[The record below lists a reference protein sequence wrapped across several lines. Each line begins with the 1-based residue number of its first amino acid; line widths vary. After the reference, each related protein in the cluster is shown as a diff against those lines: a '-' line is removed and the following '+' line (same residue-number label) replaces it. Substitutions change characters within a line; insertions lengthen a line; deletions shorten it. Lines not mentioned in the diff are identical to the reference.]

1 MYKIKKGFE
10 GNRVGFRLLDGSAFN
25 KILKDATQDELEEL
39 FNANVQ
45 GIEAAKN
52 KKNAKEKPA
61 PKLEDFQDEE

>member
-10 GNRVGFRLLDGSAFN
+10 GKRVGFRLLDGSAFN
-25 KILKDATQDELEEL
+25 KQLKDATQDELEEL

-52 KKNAKEKPA
+52 KKNAKEKTA
-61 PKLEDFQDEE
+61 PKLEDFKDEE